1 MNLKTKYLSSAFLM
15 LVTTII
21 VKIIGAIYKIPLT
34 SFIGA
39 VGRGYFAYA
48 YNLCMPVHAITMGV
62 FPIALS
68 KLVSKYNSLN
78 NEKMSAAMLKAAT
91 RLFSLVG
98 FIGMAV
104 LIAFSKPYSV
114 LIAHS
119 PKSIYTILVLAP
131 SVMLSCMSASYRGY
145 YEGFLNMVPTS
156 VSQTI
161 EALFKLIF
169 GLLFAKYS
177 MSYLYAQYVN
187 TGFVLNNS
195 VASSEEALSLIYP
208 LTSACAM
215 LGVTLGT
222 FMSLVFLLIYKKINS
237 PRLSTARPDVRI
249 AKREILTFSFP
260 IMISSCVQSVF
271 QFLDTASVQLA
282 LNTVD
287 KQVLQDAY
295 QSSLS
300 LTSVSTQDIPTYL
313 YGIFSASLDF
323 KNLVPGVTMALGVC
337 AVPAV
342 SRAFE
347 SKNKEALESITNSIF
362 KYTSLLSLLGGLAI
376 AIASKEMLSL
386 FYGSS
391 SQDIVLGANDLV
403 RCFSITVSAYSL
415 AGVAVFTVQAVDAP
429 EKSIMPFLVSGIA
442 RVALN
447 FILIRYTSLLLLG
460 TAVSGAIGYFIIAL
474 WNSVIIVKQTH
485 IRLSLSNIVVK
496 PALTAANALI
506 LYIFCEKLINNLS
519 NLFLILLI
527 KASIFAVFFCIL
539 CFCFKLIDIKE
550 LLSDFAKK
558 KMV

>member
-1 MNLKTKYLSSAFLM
+1 M

-177 MSYLYAQYVN
+177 MFYLYAQYVN

-222 FMSLVFLLIYKKINS
+222 FLSLVFLLIYKKINS

-362 KYTSLLSLLGGLAI
+362 KYTSLLSLLGGIAI

-415 AGVAVFTVQAVDAP
+415 AGVAVFTVQAVGAP

-460 TAVSGAIGYFIIAL
+460 TAVSGAVGYFIIAL

-496 PALTAANALI
+496 PAFTAANALI

-527 KASIFAVFFCIL
+527 KALIFAVFFCIL

>member
-1 MNLKTKYLSSAFLM
+1 M
-15 LVTTII
+15 LATTII

-48 YNLCMPVHAITMGV
+48 YNLCMPVHTITMGV

-187 TGFVLNNS
+187 TGFVLNNP
-195 VASSEEALSLIYP
+195 AESSEEALSLIYP
-208 LTSACAM
+208 LTSASAM

-222 FMSLVFLLIYKKINS
+222 FMSLVFLLIYKKINL
-237 PRLSTARPDVRI
+237 PRLSTAKPDVRI

-362 KYTSLLSLLGGLAI
+362 KYTSLLSLLGGVAI

-403 RCFSITVSAYSL
+403 RYFSITVSAYSL
-415 AGVAVFTVQAVDAP
+415 AGVAVFTVQAVGAP
-429 EKSIMPFLVSGIA
+429 EKSIMPFFISGIA

-527 KASIFAVFFCIL
+527 KVSIFAVFFCIL